1 MSDVVATCLEKLE
14 LAEPCRMFWQGKISK
29 RQRRVG
35 RVVANMNLEIEKGK
49 ETFEQVPFLLLS
61 VWAIEKREK
70 RKGEGE

>member
-1 MSDVVATCLEKLE
+1 MSNV
-14 LAEPCRMFWQGKISK
+14 LARENIK

-35 RVVANMNLEIEKGK
+35 RVGANMNLEIEKGK

>member
-1 MSDVVATCLEKLE
+1 MFEKLE

-49 ETFEQVPFLLLS
+49 ETFEQVPILLLS
-61 VWAIEKREK
+61 VWTIEKREK